1 MQNDTITSIIEL
13 KKSSKMGLESKSN
26 YSIYPIVTNV
36 FSQRKKKI
44 NGEGKIRCI
53 CLVK

>member
-13 KKSSKMGLESKSN
+13 KKSSEMGLESNSN

-36 FSQRKKKI
+36 FSQRKKKLMA
-44 NGEGKIRCI
+44 KAKFDAY
-53 CLVK
+53 VW